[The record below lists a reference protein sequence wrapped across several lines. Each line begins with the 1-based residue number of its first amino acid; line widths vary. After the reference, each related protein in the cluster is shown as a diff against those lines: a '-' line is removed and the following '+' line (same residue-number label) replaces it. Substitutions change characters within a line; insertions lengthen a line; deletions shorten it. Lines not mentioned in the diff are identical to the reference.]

1 MKDRRTM
8 MELLRP
14 AGCGWGEGGK
24 GARTEIADPHAA
36 NFLSLVTSGLHRFVE
51 HLPAWHAVQ
60 SSGHARVWLIVIT
73 SHTFSRHA
81 KNA

>member
-14 AGCGWGEGGK
+14 AGCGWGEGGE

-51 HLPAWHAVQ
+51 LCYNLTDTQMQQQALTTRARRLK
-60 SSGHARVWLIVIT
+60 SS
-73 SHTFSRHA
+73 
-81 KNA
+81 